1 MANTAY
7 STGVFNSLNTTGGT
21 YGSFIEDV
29 AKARAQARQTGG
41 PVCLDKSATFAPT
54 QHMAQTLGLKTT
66 DQAIREGGQ
75 RSQTMNVARVYSEG
89 TQTYVTPSQMA
100 ADDSPRTL
108 PIFLTTSNSEYGK
121 NMEAELPQD
130 RHGLSPRMPL
140 YANSAVSKQTD
151 RTKLLG
157 GPQDVP
163 KATMAD
169 TQMPSYS
176 GPGPLKSTGA
186 FHPTRENFKEK
197 QSWNFAYV
205 PEQQF
210 WSSHQPKH
218 GGLGAGVAT
227 CYNVSPK
234 QMPPRKMHHADVLP
248 AADALGNDSSEP
260 VLPPKHVK
268 YPGYV
273 GV

>member
-7 STGVFNSLNTTGGT
+7 SSGVFNSLNTTGGT

-41 PVCLDKSATFAPT
+41 PVSLDKSATYMAT
-54 QHMAQTLGLKTT
+54 QQMTLGTLKTT
-66 DQAIREGGQ
+66 DQAVREGAQ
-75 RSQTMNVARVYSEG
+75 RSQHMNVAHVYSEG
-89 TQTYVTPSQMA
+89 MQNYITPSKLGV
-100 ADDSPRTL
+100 DDSPRTL

-121 NMEAELPQD
+121 NMVAELPQD

-140 YANSAVSKQTD
+140 YANSFVDKQTD

-157 GPQDVP
+157 GPQDMP
-163 KATMAD
+163 TATMAD

-210 WSSHQPKH
+210 WSAHQPKH

-234 QMPPRKMHHADVLP
+234 QLPPRKHNTTDVLP
-248 AADALGNDSSEP
+248 PADALGEDSSDP
-260 VLPPKHVK
+260 VLAPKNVK

-273 GV
+273 GH